1 VFISTAVL
9 IAKCAEQQVA
19 LLAELEAE
27 EEEEIRLLERQL
39 AARAQVRDG

>member
-1 VFISTAVL
+1 MDAQRLNTSV
-9 IAKCAEQQVA
+9 QQVA

>member
-19 LLAELEAE
+19 LLAELEVE
-27 EEEEIRLLERQL
+27 EE
-39 AARAQVRDG
+39 RAQVRRLLSRRA

>member
-27 EEEEIRLLERQL
+27 EE
-39 AARAQVRDG
+39 RAQVRRLLSRRA